1 MTLTGGKLCGER
13 GYTRGL
19 ERAPH
24 YLEKGGNK
32 SFGFDQILLVVQKL
46 VEKNNCRRATEC
58 RGSPTATTN
67 NSNNNLGQRMKLDL
81 ARPRRVLAT
90 VGVELREPT

>member
-46 VEKNNCRRATEC
+46 VEKKTTAGVQQNVEEVQLQQQT
-58 RGSPTATTN
+58 TATTIW
-67 NSNNNLGQRMKLDL
+67 D
-81 ARPRRVLAT
+81 
-90 VGVELREPT
+90 RE